1 MMVIISI
8 NINKTNNH
16 LSSELTEHKREMTY
30 DVGNLGPGLGKAQ
43 KHGGVKPINW
53 IQTLPS

>member
-1 MMVIISI
+1 MVIISI